1 MHERPQDMPAATFV
15 AMDKGTPS
23 EAPSAVNP
31 PERPVRPPIDREA
44 EKAEILRRYRGLLR
58 SIRGERA
65 PENTRLI
72 RKAFNI
78 AVEAHKEQRRK
89 TGEPYIY
96 HPIAVARIC
105 AEEIGLG
112 TTSVV
117 SALLHDTV
125 EDTDLTLDD
134 VRDLFG
140 PTVATIIDGLTK
152 ISGMQFTSG
161 SAQAENFRKVLLT
174 LADDVRVILV
184 KLADRL
190 HNMRTLDSMARDKQL
205 KIASETT
212 YLYAPLA
219 HRLGLY
225 NIKSELEDHALRFKE
240 PEIHEDISQKLKK
253 GEAVRRRF
261 ISRFTLPIRE
271 ALDREGFSYEIKGRP
286 KSVHS
291 IYNKMLKKHV
301 SFEEVYDVFA
311 IRIIVDSRPELEKA
325 DCWKV
330 YSIVTDYYQPNPDR
344 LRDWISIPK
353 ANGYESLHTTVMSPG
368 GRWVEVQIRSRRMDE
383 IAEMGLAAHYRYK
396 DGDEHGSALD
406 VWLNRI
412 REVLDDPGTD
422 ALDFVSDFKLNLFS
436 DEIVVFT
443 PKGEMRNLPAGATAL
458 DFAFD
463 IHTQIGR
470 QCIGA
475 KVNHRLVPLSQ
486 PLRSGD
492 QIEIITS
499 RKQQPKEDWLNYV
512 VTARARHRIKQALR
526 DQKKKLAVVGR
537 ETVQRQLRQW
547 GAKADSGNVALL
559 TEYFR
564 SHSDTD
570 LYYHVARGKYALDA
584 LAGVQVRGGRLIL
597 PKRKHRPEERP
608 LEEVVSEIR
617 GTDQSGL
624 LIGDDLQKIDYKLSP
639 CCNPISGDDVF
650 GFITVGEGIKIHRVN
665 CPNAVQLMSNFAYR
679 IVKARWKGKNT
690 VEFLAGIRFSGI
702 DDVGLVSKIT
712 TIISHEHNVN
722 MRSVSFESHDGI
734 FEGKVIVYVHDTDHL
749 NALMDKLKR
758 VHGVRHVERVE
769 Q

>member
-1 MHERPQDMPAATFV
+1 MSSAEAATSD
-15 AMDKGTPS
+15 ASKP
-23 EAPSAVNP
+23 A
-31 PERPVRPPIDREA
+31 IDIEA
-44 EKAEILRRYRGLLR
+44 ERAEILRRYRTLLR
-58 SIRGERA
+58 AIKGERTA
-65 PENTRLI
+65 EDTRLI

-78 AVEAHKEQRRK
+78 AVEAHKDQRRK
-89 TGEPYIY
+89 SGEPYIY

-117 SALLHDTV
+117 AALLHDTV

-134 VRDLFG
+134 VKDLFG

-152 ISGMQFTSG
+152 ISGLQFATDSI
-161 SAQAENFRKVLLT
+161 QAENFRKVLLT
-174 LADDVRVILV
+174 LAQDVRVILV

-190 HNMRTLDSMARDKQL
+190 HNMRTLDHQPRDKQL
-205 KIASETT
+205 KIASETL
-212 YLYAPLA
+212 YLYAPLS

-225 NIKSELEDHALRFKE
+225 SIKSELEDLSLKFKE
-240 PEIHEDISQKLKK
+240 PEVYADISTRLKK

-261 ISRFTLPIRE
+261 INSFVVPIKR
-271 ALDREGFSYEIKGRP
+271 ALDREQFSYEIKGRP

-291 IYNKMLKKHV
+291 IYNKMLKKNV

-311 IRIIVDSRPELEKA
+311 IRIIIDTKQELEKA

-344 LRDWISIPK
+344 LRDWISLPK

-396 DGDEHGSALD
+396 DDQEHASSLD
-406 VWLNRI
+406 AWLNRI
-412 REVLDDPGTD
+412 REVLDDPTTD
-422 ALDFVSDFKLNLFS
+422 AIDFVNDFKLNLFS

-443 PKGEMRNLPAGATAL
+443 PKGEMRNLPAGSTAL

-463 IHTQIGR
+463 IHTQVGR

-475 KVNHRLVPLSQ
+475 KVNHKLVPLSH
-486 PLRSGD
+486 PLKGGD

-499 RKQQPKEDWLNYV
+499 RKQQPKEDWLGYV
-512 VTARARHRIKQALR
+512 KTAKARHKIKQSLR
-526 DQKKKLAVVGR
+526 DLKKKLAVVGR
-537 ETVQRQLRQW
+537 EQVQRLIRKW
-547 GAKADSGNVALL
+547 GAKADAASINALI
-559 TEYFR
+559 EHFGAR
-564 SHSDTD
+564 SAMD
-570 LYYHVARGKYALDA
+570 LYYHVARGKHAPEKIE
-584 LAGVQVRGGRLIL
+584 GVEVRAGRLHL
-597 PKRKHRPEERP
+597 PKVERKADERS
-608 LEEVVSEIR
+608 LEEVVAEIR
-617 GTDQSGL
+617 GAVPGAL
-624 LIGDDLQKIDYKLSP
+624 LIGDDLQKIDYKLSK
-639 CCNPISGDDVF
+639 CCNPIAGDDVF

-679 IVKARWKGKNT
+679 IVKARWKGKENI
-690 VEFLAGIRFSGI
+690 EFLAGIRFSGI
-702 DDVGLVSKIT
+702 DDVGLVNKIT

-722 MRSVSFESHDGI
+722 MRAISFESHDGI
-734 FEGKVIVYVHDTDHL
+734 FEGKVMAYVHDTDHL
-749 NALMDKLKR
+749 RALIEKLKR
-758 VHGVRHVERVE
+758 VRGVRSVERVE

>member
-1 MHERPQDMPAATFV
+1 
-15 AMDKGTPS
+15 MDKGTRTDDNTVATTRPA
-23 EAPSAVNP
+23 APVIDPVA
-31 PERPVRPPIDREA
+31 ER
-44 EKAEILRRYRGLLR
+44 AEILRRYRGLLR
-58 SIRGERA
+58 SIKGERT
-65 PENTRLI
+65 PEDTRQI

-78 AVEAHKEQRRK
+78 AVEAHKHQRRRS
-89 TGEPYIY
+89 GEPYIY

-105 AEEIGLG
+105 SEELGLG

-117 SALLHDTV
+117 AALLHDTV

-152 ISGMQFTSG
+152 IGSMQFQTG
-161 SAQAENFRKVLLT
+161 SIQAENFRKVLLT
-174 LADDVRVILV
+174 LAQDVRVILI

-190 HNMRTLDSMARDKQL
+190 HNMRTLDHQPRDKQL
-205 KIASETT
+205 KIASETS

-225 NIKSELEDHALRFKE
+225 NIKSELEDLSLKFKE
-240 PEIHEDISQKLKK
+240 PAIHEEITSKLKK
-253 GEAVRRRF
+253 GEAVRKRF
-261 ISRFTLPIRE
+261 ISRFTLPIRK
-271 ALDREGFSYEIKGRP
+271 ALDREAFTYEIKGRP

-311 IRIIVDSRPELEKA
+311 IRIIIDTKPELEKA

-330 YSIVTDYYQPNPDR
+330 YSIVTDFYQPNPDR
-344 LRDWISIPK
+344 LRDWISLPK

-396 DGDEHGSALD
+396 DGDDQSSGLD
-406 VWLNRI
+406 MWLNRI
-412 REVLDDPGTD
+412 REVLEDPSTD
-422 ALDFVSDFKLNLFS
+422 ALDFVNDFKLNLYS

-443 PKGEMRNLPAGATAL
+443 PKGEMRSLPAGATAL

-463 IHTQIGR
+463 IHSQIGR

-475 KVNHRLVPLSQ
+475 KVNHKLVPLSQ

-512 VTARARHRIKQALR
+512 VTAKARHRIKQALR

-537 ETVQRQLRQW
+537 EAVARALRKW
-547 GAKADSGNVALL
+547 GAKTDTANINQLVEHFRSNTPTELYYQVARGTIRLEALGNVA
-559 TEYFR
+559 
-564 SHSDTD
+564 
-570 LYYHVARGKYALDA
+570 VKN
-584 LAGVQVRGGRLIL
+584 GRLVL
-597 PKRKHRPEERP
+597 PKVRRSEDDRT
-608 LEEVVSEIR
+608 LEEVVAEIR
-617 GTDQSGL
+617 GDKNATL
-624 LIGDDLQKIDYKLSP
+624 LIGDDLQKIDYKLSS
-639 CCNPISGDDVF
+639 CCNPIAGDDVF
-650 GFITVGEGIKIHRVN
+650 GFITVNEGIKIHRVN

-690 VEFLAGIRFSGI
+690 VEFLAGIKFSGI
-702 DDVGLVSKIT
+702 DEVGLVNKIT

-722 MRSVSFESHDGI
+722 MRAISFESNDGI
-734 FEGKVIVYVHDTDHL
+734 FEGKVMAYVHDTDHL
-749 NALMDKLKR
+749 NALMEKLKR
-758 VHGVRHVERVE
+758 VNGVRSVERVD

>member
-1 MHERPQDMPAATFV
+1 
-15 AMDKGTPS
+15 MDKGPHSPATP
-23 EAPSAVNP
+23 APEPATTKGKPVIDLEK
-31 PERPVRPPIDREA
+31 ER
-44 EKAEILRRYRGLLR
+44 AEILRRYRGLLR
-58 SIRGERA
+58 AIKGDRT
-65 PENTRLI
+65 PEESRLI

-78 AVEAHKEQRRK
+78 AVEAHKDQRRK

-117 SALLHDTV
+117 AALLHDTV

-134 VRDLFG
+134 VKDLFG

-152 ISGMQFTSG
+152 ISGLQFGTDSI
-161 SAQAENFRKVLLT
+161 QAENFRKVLLT
-174 LADDVRVILV
+174 LAQDVRVILV

-190 HNMRTLDSMARDKQL
+190 HNMRTLESMARDKQL
-205 KIASETT
+205 KIASETLF
-212 YLYAPLA
+212 LYAPLA

-225 NIKSELEDHALRFKE
+225 NIKSELEDLSLKFKE
-240 PEIHEDISQKLKK
+240 PTIYQEISQKLKK
-253 GEAVRRRF
+253 GEAVRKRF
-261 ISRFTLPIRE
+261 ISRFILPIKQS
-271 ALDREGFSYEIKGRP
+271 LDREGFSYEIKGRP
-286 KSVHS
+286 KSIHS

-311 IRIIVDSRPELEKA
+311 VRIIIDTRPELEKA

-353 ANGYESLHTTVMSPG
+353 GNGYESLHTTVMSPG
-368 GRWVEVQIRSRRMDE
+368 GRWVEVQIRTRRMDE
-383 IAEMGLAAHYRYK
+383 VAEMGLAAHYRYK
-396 DGDEHGSALD
+396 DDADHTSALD
-406 VWLNRI
+406 AWLNRI
-412 REVLDDPGTD
+412 REVLDDPSTN
-422 ALDFVSDFKLNLFS
+422 ALDFVNDFKLNLFS

-443 PKGEMRNLPAGATAL
+443 PKGDMRSLPAGATAL

-463 IHTQIGR
+463 IHSHIGR

-475 KVNHRLVPLSQ
+475 KVNHKLVPLSQ

-512 VTARARHRIKQALR
+512 ATAKARHQIKQALR
-526 DQKKKLAVVGR
+526 DQKRKLAVVGR
-537 ETVQRQLRQW
+537 ESVQRQMRKW
-547 GAKADSGNVALL
+547 GAKVDEANINLLVAW
-559 TEYFR
+559 FR
-564 SHSDTD
+564 ATSAMD
-570 LYYHVARGKYALDA
+570 LYYQVARGKHQLEDIGDVAT
-584 LAGVQVRGGRLIL
+584 GITVQVKAGRLIL
-597 PKRKHRPEERP
+597 PKPKQVAEERT
-608 LEEVVSEIR
+608 LEEVVAEIR
-617 GTDQSGL
+617 GEKNSAL

-639 CCNPISGDDVF
+639 CCNPIAGDDVF
-650 GFITVGEGIKIHRVN
+650 GFITVNEGIKIHRVN

-679 IVKARWKGKNT
+679 IVKARWKGKDS
-690 VEFLAGIRFSGI
+690 VEFLAGLRFSGI
-702 DDVGLVSKIT
+702 DDVGLVNKIT

-722 MRSVSFESHDGI
+722 MRAISFESHDGI
-734 FEGKVIVYVHDTDHL
+734 FEGKVMVYVHDTDHL
-749 NALMDKLKR
+749 NALMEKLKR
-758 VHGVRHVERVE
+758 VRGVRIVERVD

>member
-1 MHERPQDMPAATFV
+1 
-15 AMDKGTPS
+15 MDKGSPS
-23 EAPSAVNP
+23 GTAETSKPIAPVIDLVA
-31 PERPVRPPIDREA
+31 ER
-44 EKAEILRRYRGLLR
+44 AEILRRYRGLLR
-58 SIRGERA
+58 SIKGERT
-65 PENTRLI
+65 PEDTRQI

-78 AVEAHKEQRRK
+78 AVEAHKNQRRK
-89 TGEPYIY
+89 SGEPYIY

-105 AEEIGLG
+105 TEEIGLG

-117 SALLHDTV
+117 AALLHDTV

-152 ISGMQFTSG
+152 IGGMQFQTG
-161 SAQAENFRKVLLT
+161 SVQAENFRKVLLT
-174 LADDVRVILV
+174 LAQDVRVILI

-190 HNMRTLDSMARDKQL
+190 HNMRTLDHQSRDKQL
-205 KIASETT
+205 KIASETSF
-212 YLYAPLA
+212 LYAPLA

-225 NIKSELEDHALRFKE
+225 NIKSELEDLSLKFKE
-240 PEIHEDISQKLKK
+240 PAIHDDITGRLKK
-253 GEAVRRRF
+253 GEAVRKRF
-261 ISRFTLPIRE
+261 ISRFTVPIRE
-271 ALDREGFSYEIKGRP
+271 ALDNEAFSYEIKGRP

-291 IYNKMLKKHV
+291 IYNKMLNKHV

-311 IRIIVDSRPELEKA
+311 IRIIIDTKPELEKA

-344 LRDWISIPK
+344 LRDWISLPK

-396 DGDEHGSALD
+396 DGEDQTSGLD
-406 VWLNRI
+406 AWLNRI
-412 REVLDDPGTD
+412 REVLEDPSTD
-422 ALDFVSDFKLNLFS
+422 ALDFVNDFKLNLYS

-443 PKGEMRNLPAGATAL
+443 PDGEMRNLPSGATAL

-475 KVNHRLVPLSQ
+475 KVNHKLVPLSQ

-499 RKQQPKEDWLNYV
+499 KKQQPKEDWLNYV
-512 VTARARHRIKQALR
+512 VTAKARHRIKQALR

-537 ETVQRQLRQW
+537 EAVQRQLRKW
-547 GAKADSGNVALL
+547 GAKTDTASIGQLV
-559 TEYFR
+559 EHFR
-564 SHSDTD
+564 SNTATE
-570 LYYHVARGKYALDA
+570 LYYQVARGTIVLDS
-584 LAGVQVRGGRLIL
+584 LDKVQVKSGRLIL
-597 PKRKHRPEERP
+597 PKARRTEDDRT
-608 LEEVVSEIR
+608 LEEVVAEIR
-617 GTDQSGL
+617 GDKNTTL
-624 LIGDDLQKIDYKLSP
+624 LIGDDLQKIDYKLSG
-639 CCNPISGDDVF
+639 CCNPIAGDDVF
-650 GFITVGEGIKIHRVN
+650 GFITVNEGIKIHRVN
-665 CPNAVQLMSNFAYR
+665 CPNAVQLMSNYAYR

-690 VEFLAGIRFSGI
+690 VEFLAGIKFSGI
-702 DDVGLVSKIT
+702 DVVGLVNKIT

-722 MRSVSFESHDGI
+722 MRAISFESNDGI
-734 FEGKVIVYVHDTDHL
+734 FEGKVMVYVHDTDHL
-749 NALMDKLKR
+749 NALMEKLKR
-758 VHGVRHVERVE
+758 VNGVRSVERVD

>member
-1 MHERPQDMPAATFV
+1 
-15 AMDKGTPS
+15 MDKGPQHPTRPA
-23 EAPSAVNP
+23 EPTATSA
-31 PERPVRPPIDREA
+31 RPVIDLVA

-58 SIRGERA
+58 SIKGQRTAEESRQ
-65 PENTRLI
+65 I

-78 AVEAHKEQRRK
+78 AVEAHKDQRRK
-89 TGEPYIY
+89 SGEPYIY

-112 TTSVV
+112 ATSVV
-117 SALLHDTV
+117 AALLHDTV

-134 VRDLFG
+134 VKDLFG

-152 ISGMQFTSG
+152 ISGMQFSTDSI
-161 SAQAENFRKVLLT
+161 QAENFRKVLLT
-174 LADDVRVILV
+174 LAQDVRVILV

-190 HNMRTLDSMARDKQL
+190 HNMRTLESMARDKQL
-205 KIASETT
+205 KIASETI
-212 YLYAPLA
+212 YLYAPMA

-225 NIKSELEDHALRFKE
+225 SIKSELEDLSLKFKE
-240 PEIHEDISQKLKK
+240 PTVYEEISQKLKK
-253 GEAVRRRF
+253 GEAVRKRF

-271 ALDREGFSYEIKGRP
+271 SLDREGFSYEIKGRP

-301 SFEEVYDVFA
+301 TFEEVYDVFA
-311 IRIIVDSRPELEKA
+311 IRIIITSRPELEKA

-330 YSIVTDYYQPNPDR
+330 YSIVTDFYQPSPDR
-344 LRDWISIPK
+344 LRDWISLPK

-368 GRWVEVQIRSRRMDE
+368 GRWVEVQIRSQRMDE

-396 DGDEHGSALD
+396 DGEEPSSALD
-406 VWLNRI
+406 NWLNRI
-412 REVLDDPGTD
+412 REMLEDPNSN
-422 ALDFVSDFKLNLFS
+422 AIDFVNDFKLDLFS

-463 IHTQIGR
+463 IHTQVGR

-475 KVNHRLVPLSQ
+475 KVNHKLVPLSQ

-499 RKQQPKEDWLNYV
+499 RKQQPKEDWLNLV
-512 VTARARHRIKQALR
+512 ATAKARHRIKQALR
-526 DQKKKLAVVGR
+526 DQKQKLAVVGR
-537 ETVQRQLRQW
+537 ESVQRQLRTW
-547 GAKADSGNVALL
+547 GAKVDDNNIKTLVEHLNTASP
-559 TEYFR
+559 
-564 SHSDTD
+564 TD
-570 LYYHVARGKYALDA
+570 LFYQVARGKHV
-584 LAGVQVRGGRLIL
+584 LADLKAPHVKNGRLVL
-597 PKRKHRPEERP
+597 PKTKPQPDERS
-608 LEEVVSEIR
+608 LEEVVAEIR
-617 GTDQSGL
+617 GHDHGGL
-624 LIGDDLQKIDYKLSP
+624 SLGDDLQRIEYKLSP
-639 CCNPISGDDVF
+639 CCNPIAGDDVF
-650 GFITVGEGIKIHRVN
+650 GFITMNEGIKIHRVN

-679 IVKARWKGKNT
+679 IVKARWKGKDT

-702 DDVGLVSKIT
+702 DDVGLVNKIT

-722 MRSVSFESHDGI
+722 MRAISFESHDGI
-734 FEGKVIVYVHDTDHL
+734 FEGKVMAYVHDTDHL
-749 NALMDKLKR
+749 NSLMDKLKR
-758 VHGVRHVERVE
+758 VRGVRIVERVD

>member
-1 MHERPQDMPAATFV
+1 V
-15 AMDKGTPS
+15 
-23 EAPSAVNP
+23 
-31 PERPVRPPIDREA
+31 IDLVA

-58 SIRGERA
+58 SIKGQRTAEESRQ
-65 PENTRLI
+65 I

-78 AVEAHKEQRRK
+78 AVEAHKDQRRK
-89 TGEPYIY
+89 SGEPYIY

-112 TTSVV
+112 ATSVV
-117 SALLHDTV
+117 AALLHDTV

-134 VRDLFG
+134 VKDLFG

-152 ISGMQFTSG
+152 ISGMQFSTDSI
-161 SAQAENFRKVLLT
+161 QAENFRKVLLT
-174 LADDVRVILV
+174 LAQDVRVILV

-190 HNMRTLDSMARDKQL
+190 HNMRTLESMARDKQL
-205 KIASETT
+205 KIASETI
-212 YLYAPLA
+212 YLYAPMA

-225 NIKSELEDHALRFKE
+225 SIKSELEDLSLKFKE
-240 PEIHEDISQKLKK
+240 PTVYEEISQKLKK
-253 GEAVRRRF
+253 GEAVRKRF

-271 ALDREGFSYEIKGRP
+271 SLDREGFSYEIKGRP

-301 SFEEVYDVFA
+301 TFEEVYDVFA
-311 IRIIVDSRPELEKA
+311 IRIIITSRPELEKA

-330 YSIVTDYYQPNPDR
+330 YSIVTDFYQPSPDR
-344 LRDWISIPK
+344 LRDWISLPK

-368 GRWVEVQIRSRRMDE
+368 GRWVEVQIRSQRMDE

-396 DGDEHGSALD
+396 DGEEPSSALD
-406 VWLNRI
+406 NWLNRI
-412 REVLDDPGTD
+412 REMLEDPNSN
-422 ALDFVSDFKLNLFS
+422 AIDFVNDFKLDLFS

-463 IHTQIGR
+463 IHTQVGR

-475 KVNHRLVPLSQ
+475 KVNHKLVPLSQ

-499 RKQQPKEDWLNYV
+499 RKQQPKEDWLNLV
-512 VTARARHRIKQALR
+512 ATAKARHRIKQALR
-526 DQKKKLAVVGR
+526 DQKQKLAVVGR
-537 ETVQRQLRQW
+537 ESVQRQLRTW
-547 GAKADSGNVALL
+547 GAKVDDNNIKTLVEHLNTASP
-559 TEYFR
+559 
-564 SHSDTD
+564 TD
-570 LYYHVARGKYALDA
+570 LFYQVARGKHV
-584 LAGVQVRGGRLIL
+584 LADLKAPHVKNGRLVL
-597 PKRKHRPEERP
+597 PKTKPQPDERS
-608 LEEVVSEIR
+608 LEEVVAEIR
-617 GTDQSGL
+617 GHDHGGL
-624 LIGDDLQKIDYKLSP
+624 SLGDDLQRIEYKLSP
-639 CCNPISGDDVF
+639 CCNPIAGDDVF
-650 GFITVGEGIKIHRVN
+650 GFITMNEGIKIHRVN

-679 IVKARWKGKNT
+679 IVKARWKGKDT

-702 DDVGLVSKIT
+702 DDVGLVNKIT

-722 MRSVSFESHDGI
+722 MRAISFESHDGI
-734 FEGKVIVYVHDTDHL
+734 FEGKVMAYVHDTDHL
-749 NALMDKLKR
+749 NSLMDKLKR
-758 VHGVRHVERVE
+758 VRGVRIVERVD

>member
-1 MHERPQDMPAATFV
+1 
-15 AMDKGTPS
+15 MDKGPS
-23 EAPSAVNP
+23 HATQPASAAENP
-31 PERPVRPPIDREA
+31 ARPVIDLVA

-58 SIRGERA
+58 SIKGQRTAEESRQ
-65 PENTRLI
+65 I

-78 AVEAHKEQRRK
+78 AVEAHKDQRRK
-89 TGEPYIY
+89 SGEPYIY

-112 TTSVV
+112 ATSVV
-117 SALLHDTV
+117 AALLHDTV

-134 VRDLFG
+134 VKDLFG
-140 PTVATIIDGLTK
+140 PTVTTIIDGLTK
-152 ISGMQFTSG
+152 ISGMQFSTDSI
-161 SAQAENFRKVLLT
+161 QAENFRKVLLT
-174 LADDVRVILV
+174 LAQDVRVILV

-205 KIASETT
+205 KIASETI
-212 YLYAPLA
+212 YLYAPMA

-225 NIKSELEDHALRFKE
+225 SIKSELEDLSLKFKE
-240 PEIHEDISQKLKK
+240 PTIYAEISQKLKK
-253 GEAVRRRF
+253 GEAVRKRF

-271 ALDREGFSYEIKGRP
+271 SLDREGFSYEIKGRP

-301 SFEEVYDVFA
+301 TFEEVYDVFA
-311 IRIIVDSRPELEKA
+311 IRIIIDSRPELEKA

-330 YSIVTDYYQPNPDR
+330 YSVVTDFYQPSPDR
-344 LRDWISIPK
+344 LRDWISLPK

-396 DGDEHGSALD
+396 DGEEPSSALD
-406 VWLNRI
+406 NWLNRI
-412 REVLDDPGTD
+412 REMLEDPNSN
-422 ALDFVSDFKLNLFS
+422 AIDFVNDFKLDLFS

-443 PKGEMRNLPAGATAL
+443 PKGEMRNLPSGATAL

-475 KVNHRLVPLSQ
+475 KVNHKLVPLSQ
-486 PLRSGD
+486 ALRSGD

-499 RKQQPKEDWLNYV
+499 RKQQPKEDWLNFV
-512 VTARARHRIKQALR
+512 ATAKARHRIKQALR
-526 DQKKKLAVVGR
+526 DQKMKLAVVGR
-537 ETVQRQLRQW
+537 ESVQRQLRSW
-547 GAKADSGNVALL
+547 GAKVDNPNIKALVGHYN
-559 TEYFR
+559 TP
-564 SHSDTD
+564 SPTD
-570 LYYHVARGKYALDA
+570 LFYQVARGKFVLTD
-584 LAGVQVRGGRLIL
+584 LKELQVKNGRLVL
-597 PKRKHRPEERP
+597 PKVKHAADERS
-608 LEEVVSEIR
+608 LEEVVAEIR
-617 GTDQSGL
+617 GHDHGALSL
-624 LIGDDLQKIDYKLSP
+624 GDDLQRIDYKLSP
-639 CCNPISGDDVF
+639 CCNPIAGDDVF
-650 GFITVGEGIKIHRVN
+650 GFITMNEGIKIHRVN

-679 IVKARWKGKNT
+679 IVKARWKGKDT

-702 DDVGLVSKIT
+702 DDVGLVNKIT

-722 MRSVSFESHDGI
+722 MRAISFESHGGI
-734 FEGKVIVYVHDTDHL
+734 FDGKVMAYVHDTDHL
-749 NALMDKLKR
+749 NSLMDKLKR
-758 VHGVRHVERVE
+758 VRGVRIVERVD